1 MASNET
7 PYGLEPDAAAPGA
20 RPLRLAGKASRSGQ
34 ASTGSGRT
42 EAIDPFVLSE
52 VEGRAAS
59 DSAHVPERRCVL
71 TGAHDARDNLIRLA
85 ISPDGD
91 LLPDVR
97 AKAPGRGAWIGVNR
111 KTLEAAQAKGKL
123 KGALARSFKGKPLT
137 VPDDLGAR
145 IETALER
152 VFLDRL
158 GLESRSG
165 ALVLGSDRIEEAARK
180 GRVHLLMHAADG
192 SRKLDQALRVG
203 RDEEGSG
210 LRGVA
215 LPVSRT
221 ILAMAL
227 GRENVV
233 HIALIDRAAAQRVS
247 HALARWRGFI
257 GLDGGAEPRDSSR
270 GLPVSTMTSDADGEA
285 SGPND
290 TDGGDAV
297 GPNDTGGDATG
308 QDRRD

>member
-1 MASNET
+1 LRIEDNDTADGVTPDDHALLAPEGEET
-7 PYGLEPDAAAPGA
+7 
-20 RPLRLAGKASRSGQ
+20 LAH
-34 ASTGSGRT
+34 
-42 EAIDPFVLSE
+42 I
-52 VEGRAAS
+52 
-59 DSAHVPERRCVL
+59 PERRCIL

-97 AKAPGRGAWIGVNR
+97 AKAPGRGAWIGVDR
-111 KTLEAAQAKGKL
+111 KALETAQAKGKL
-123 KGALARSFKGKPLT
+123 RGALARSFKGKPLS
-137 VPDDLGAR
+137 VPDDLGQR

-152 VFLDRL
+152 AFLDRL
-158 GLESRSG
+158 GLESRGG
-165 ALVLGSDRIEEAARK
+165 ALVLGSDRIEESARK
-180 GRVHLLMHAADG
+180 GRVQLLMHAADAGTDG

-270 GLPVSTMTSDADGEA
+270 GLPVSTMTSDAAGEP